1 MTLKTKSLAA
11 AAAVVILAG
20 LALAGCKGYSAPTTP
35 YGGGTSG
42 GSGGNAAFNS
52 GDLRGPATF
61 VHSFATAGTVGYHC
75 RFHRSMGMV
84 GTVTVASG
92 AADSA
97 VVTAS
102 GTTFAP
108 AAVSVRPGGFVRW
121 KVVNDLHTITS
132 D

>member
-1 MTLKTKSLAA
+1 MTLKTQFLAA

-35 YGGGTSG
+35 YGGGS
-42 GSGGNAAFNS
+42 SGGNAAFDS
-52 GDLRGPATF
+52 GELRAPATF

-75 RFHRSMGMV
+75 QFHRSMGMV
-84 GTVTVASG
+84 GTVTVANG

-121 KVVNDLHTITS
+121 NVVNDHHTITS
-132 D
+132 N